1 MKGGKQ
7 NLKLKGGENIR
18 EHKKYPN
25 EIQIVPDT
33 QILFKQGIYK
43 I

>member
-18 EHKKYPN
+18 EHKKYPEWN
-25 EIQIVPDT
+25 TDSAGHTDSAQTGYI
-33 QILFKQGIYK
+33 
-43 I
+43 